1 MTEHIKKRVA
11 LFGLGIMGTGMAN
24 RLLTAGFPLT
34 VYNRSED
41 KTITISAAGAVV
53 AKTPAEA
60 ASRAEILISM
70 VADDA
75 ASRNLWFGPDG
86 ALKAAAPNSI
96 LIESSTL
103 TVGWVKEL
111 AVAASASGCA
121 LLDAPVTGSKAQAA
135 GGLLGFLVGGDAQ
148 ILQKAAPV
156 LEVLGRIIHMG
167 PTGSG
172 ALMKIVNN
180 FLSGVQAAS
189 LAEAIALIERGGLDR
204 EKALEII
211 LNGAPGSPMLR
222 TLTGRIVAN
231 DYTPNFL
238 LRLMAKDLS
247 YVIQEGEK
255 RSLELRTAVGALE
268 VFNRAIQA
276 GHGEKDM
283 AAAVEQFRKTEAAA

>member
-41 KTITISAAGAVV
+41 KTISISAAGAVV

-111 AVAASASGCA
+111 AVA
-121 LLDAPVTGSKAQAA
+121 
-135 GGLLGFLVGGDAQ
+135 
-148 ILQKAAPV
+148 
-156 LEVLGRIIHMG
+156 
-167 PTGSG
+167 
-172 ALMKIVNN
+172 
-180 FLSGVQAAS
+180 
-189 LAEAIALIERGGLDR
+189 
-204 EKALEII
+204 
-211 LNGAPGSPMLR
+211 
-222 TLTGRIVAN
+222 
-231 DYTPNFL
+231 
-238 LRLMAKDLS
+238 
-247 YVIQEGEK
+247 
-255 RSLELRTAVGALE
+255 
-268 VFNRAIQA
+268 
-276 GHGEKDM
+276 
-283 AAAVEQFRKTEAAA
+283 